1 MICLQATWSLRMK
14 MRSCDDHFTQ
24 SNLLTEDIMVL
35 DTHTYCFREFWYHV
49 NGLCFDRAGV
59 LCRELDGAPL
69 NAPPIVKAIA
79 KDPVL
84 SKWKIIA
91 EPWDYGGLYLVGN
104 FPSCDNGGT
113 GSGFFFKGERMLSK
127 HFMRRMQT
135 SAVQR
140 KNTLWARNTCRECYS
155 WLLTARDYVFYLRSA
170 LWGITTILVDNL
182 WQFTNI
188 LL

>member
-1 MICLQATWSLRMK
+1 
-14 MRSCDDHFTQ
+14 
-24 SNLLTEDIMVL
+24 MVL
-35 DTHTYCFREFWYHV
+35 DTHTYCFREFRYHV

-84 SKWKIIA
+84 SKCKIIA

-127 HFMRRMQT
+127 HFMRSMQT

-140 KNTLWARNTCRECYS
+140 KDRL
-155 WLLTARDYVFYLRSA
+155 
-170 LWGITTILVDNL
+170 
-182 WQFTNI
+182 
-188 LL
+188 